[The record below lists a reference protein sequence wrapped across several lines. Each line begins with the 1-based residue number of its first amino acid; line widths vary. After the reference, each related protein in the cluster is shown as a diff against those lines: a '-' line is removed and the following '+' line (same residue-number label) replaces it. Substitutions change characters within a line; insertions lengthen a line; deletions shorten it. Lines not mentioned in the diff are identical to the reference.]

1 MQIETTRFGLISVAD
16 DQLLTFP
23 KGLIGLAELTRFALL
38 PGPDNGSDNGAD
50 NDTFY
55 WMQAIDDPEVA
66 FLVTDPNVF
75 FKDYDVPVREET
87 QQDLQ
92 LADTKDGRLLVICNR
107 VGQWLT
113 GNLLGPL
120 VINTA
125 SRVGEQVVITEKKW
139 TCRQP
144 LVQLQVERA
153 IARAAA

>member
-1 MQIETTRFGLISVAD
+1 MQIETTRFGN
-16 DQLLTFP
+16 LTMAEQDVLSFP
-23 KGLIGLAELTRFALL
+23 RGLIGLADLTRFTLL
-38 PGPDNGSDNGAD
+38 PVAGKTAD
-50 NDTFY
+50 NDYFY
-55 WMQAIDDPEVA
+55 WLQALDDPNVA
-66 FLVTDPNVF
+66 FLVTDPGAF
-75 FKDYDVPVREET
+75 FKDYDVPIREET
-87 QQDLQ
+87 QADLQ

-120 VINTA
+120 VINTS

>member
-1 MQIETTRFGLISVAD
+1 MQIETTRFGLVTVAD

-38 PGPDNGSDNGAD
+38 PGPDNEAD
-50 NDTFY
+50 NDSFY
-55 WMQAIDDPEVA
+55 WMQALDDPEVA
-66 FLVTDPNVF
+66 FLVTDPNAF

-120 VINTA
+120 VINTS

>member
-1 MQIETTRFGLISVAD
+1 MQIETTRFGLVNVAD
-16 DQLLTFP
+16 DQLLHFP

-38 PGPDNGSDNGAD
+38 PGPDNEAD
-50 NDTFY
+50 NDSFY
-55 WMQAIDDPEVA
+55 WMQALDDPEVA
-66 FLVTDPNVF
+66 FLVTDPNAF

-120 VINTA
+120 VINTS
-125 SRVGEQVVITEKKW
+125 SRVGEQIVITEKKW